1 MVYICFIVNRKKKIL
16 NSPFTKKNYIIM
28 LNSLFSN
35 IPLIIQDTA
44 SVEGDMGM
52 LWMLLSGILVFFM
65 QAGFTLVESGMTRSK
80 NAVNIAMKNLLDI
93 CVGSLTYWFVGY
105 SLMYG
110 ATSNGWL
117 FWSGL
122 FQGDGSDLFFQTMF
136 AATAA
141 TIVSGA
147 IAGRTKYST
156 YAIFTVVMTAIIYP
170 IAGGWQWKGDN
181 NAVIEA
187 TDGLEKI
194 GGWLANAGFIDFAGS
209 SIVHA
214 VGGFAA
220 LVAAFMV
227 GPRIGKYVDGKVVP
241 MPGHNQI
248 LATLGVFILWLGWFG
263 FNGGSQGAWGGKAA
277 VSASAVVVVTN
288 LAAAAGAMG
297 ALITTWIW
305 YGKPN
310 LAQTLNGA
318 LAGLVSITAGCG
330 NMTEGGAVLAGLIG
344 GIIVVFSIEIIEKK
358 LKIDDAIGAAS
369 VHGVAGFWGTI
380 VIGLWG
386 VDGDGPIGLINAGET
401 KQIVA
406 QLTGA
411 VAYMVWAI
419 FLSFIV
425 FGILKYTIG
434 LRVTEAEE
442 LEGLD
447 VSEHGTLAYPGKRTR
462 E

>member
-1 MVYICFIVNRKKKIL
+1 
-16 NSPFTKKNYIIM
+16 M
-28 LNSLFSN
+28 LHSLFTH
-35 IPLIIQDTA
+35 IPMVIQDTA
-44 SVEGDMGM
+44 AIEGDMGM

-110 ATSNGWL
+110 DSSNGWF
-117 FWSGL
+117 FWSGIL
-122 FQGDGSDLFFQTMF
+122 QGDGADLFFQTMF

-156 YAIFTVVMTAIIYP
+156 YAIFTVVMTAFVYP
-170 IAGGWQWKGDN
+170 IAGGWEWN
-181 NAVIEA
+181 
-187 TDGLEKI
+187 
-194 GGWLANAGFIDFAGS
+194 GGWLNTAFEAEFIDFAGS
-209 SIVHA
+209 SIVHG

-241 MPGHNQI
+241 IPGHNQI
-248 LATLGVFILWLGWFG
+248 LTTLGVFILWLGWFG
-263 FNGGSQGAWGGKAA
+263 FNGGSQLAWGGDDAIG
-277 VSASAVVVVTN
+277 ASAVVVITN
-288 LAAAAGAMG
+288 LAAAAGALG

-305 YGKPN
+305 FGKPN

-344 GIIVVFSIEIIEKK
+344 GVIVVFSIEFIEKK

-386 VDGDGPIGLINAGET
+386 VSGEEAIGLFNGGGSA
-401 KQIVA
+401 QFVA
-406 QLTGA
+406 QLVGA
-411 VAYMVWAI
+411 LSYMLWAVV
-419 FLSFIV
+419 LSFVV
-425 FGILKYTIG
+425 FGILKATIG
-434 LRVTEAEE
+434 LRVTEEE
-442 LEGLD
+442 EIAGLD
-447 VSEHGTLAYPGKRTR
+447 VSEHGSIAYPGKRTR

>member
-1 MVYICFIVNRKKKIL
+1 
-16 NSPFTKKNYIIM
+16 M

-65 QAGFTLVESGMTRSK
+65 QAGFTLVESGMTASK
-80 NAVNIAMKNLLDI
+80 NAVNIAMKNMLDI
-93 CVGSLTYWFVGY
+93 CVGTLTYWLVGY

-110 ATSNGWL
+110 DTSNGWF

-122 FQGDGSDLFFQTMF
+122 FQGDGADLFFQTMF

-147 IAGRTKYST
+147 IAGRTKFST

-170 IAGGWQWKGDN
+170 IAGGWEWN
-181 NAVIEA
+181 
-187 TDGLEKI
+187 
-194 GGWLANAGFIDFAGS
+194 GGWLNDTDTYFFNAEFIDFAGS
-209 SIVHA
+209 SIVHG

-220 LVAAFMV
+220 LVGAYMV
-227 GPRIGKYVDGKVVP
+227 GPRIGKYVDGKVMP
-241 MPGHNQI
+241 IPGHNLT

-263 FNGGSQGAWGGKAA
+263 FNGGSQLAWGGDDAIG
-277 VSASAVVVVTN
+277 ASQVVVSTN
-288 LAAAAGAMG
+288 IAAAAGALG
-297 ALITTWIW
+297 ALLTTWI
-305 YGKPN
+305 YLGKPN
-310 LAQTLNGA
+310 LTHTLNGC

-330 NMTEGGAVLAGLIG
+330 NMTELGAMFAGLIG
-344 GIIVVFSIEIIEKK
+344 GIIVVFSIEFVEKK
-358 LKIDDAIGAAS
+358 LKVDDAIGAFS

-380 VIGLWG
+380 VIGMWG
-386 VDGDGPIGLINAGET
+386 VDSEGPIGFLNGGSAD
-401 KQIVA
+401 QFVV

-411 VAYMVWAI
+411 LSYAIWAVA
-419 FLSFIV
+419 LSFVV
-425 FGILKYTIG
+425 FGILKVSLG
-434 LRVTEAEE
+434 LRVSEKEE
-442 LEGLD
+442 IEGLSL
-447 VSEHGTLAYPGKRTR
+447 SEHGDLPYPGKRKR

>member
-1 MVYICFIVNRKKKIL
+1 M
-16 NSPFTKKNYIIM
+16 
-28 LNSLFSN
+28 SLF
-35 IPLIIQDTA
+35 LTLFQDTA
-44 SVEGDMGM
+44 ATEVSKAVEQINGDMGM

-93 CVGSLTYWFVGY
+93 CVGSLSFWLVGY

-110 ATSNGWL
+110 DTSNGWF

-122 FQGDGSDLFFQTMF
+122 FQGEGADLFFQTMF

-147 IAGRTKYST
+147 IAGRTKYTT
-156 YAIFTVVMTAIIYP
+156 YIIFSIVMTAIIYP
-170 IAGGWQWKGDN
+170 ISGGWQWQGS
-181 NAVIEA
+181 
-187 TDGLEKI
+187 
-194 GGWLANAGFIDFAGS
+194 GWLTNLGFIDFAGS
-209 SIVHA
+209 SIVHS
-214 VGGFAA
+214 VGGWAA

-227 GPRIGKYVDGKVVP
+227 GPRIGKFVDGKVLP
-241 MPGHNQI
+241 IPGHNQV

-263 FNGGSQGAWGGKAA
+263 FNGGSQLAWGGADA
-277 VSASAVVVVTN
+277 IGASNVVLITN
-288 LAAAAGAMG
+288 LAAAAGGLG

-330 NMTEGGAVLAGLIG
+330 NMTAEGAVVAGLIG
-344 GIIVVFSIEIIEKK
+344 GIIVVFSIEFIEKK

-369 VHGVAGFWGTI
+369 VHGVVGAWGTL

-386 VDGDGPIGLINAGET
+386 IDGDTGIGLFNGGGASQLI
-401 KQIVA
+401 A
-406 QLTGA
+406 QATG
-411 VAYMVWAI
+411 VLAYAAWSVG
-419 FLSFIV
+419 LSFV
-425 FGILKYTIG
+425 VLGILKATMG
-434 LRVTEAEE
+434 LRVTKEVEI
-442 LEGLD
+442 EGLD
-447 VSEHGTLAYPGKRTR
+447 ISEHGSIAYPGKRQR
-462 E
+462 DYEEE

>member
-1 MVYICFIVNRKKKIL
+1 MYNLLNLFI
-16 NSPFTKKNYIIM
+16 
-28 LNSLFSN
+28 SLF
-35 IPLIIQDTA
+35 QETA
-44 SVEGDMGM
+44 VAVIEVADMVTSEDVTAAVEAVKTGLYGDMGM
-52 LWMLLSGILVFFM
+52 LWMLISGILVFFM
-65 QAGFTLVESGMTRSK
+65 QAGFTLVESGMTQSK

-93 CVGSLTYWFVGY
+93 TVGSLTYWFVGY

-110 ATSNGWL
+110 DTTNGWF
-117 FWSGL
+117 FWSGIM
-122 FQGDGSDLFFQTMF
+122 QGEGADLFFQTMF

-170 IAGGWQWKGDN
+170 IAGGWQWQGS
-181 NAVIEA
+181 
-187 TDGLEKI
+187 
-194 GGWLANAGFIDFAGS
+194 GWLTELGFIDFAGS

-220 LVAAFMV
+220 LVAAYMV
-227 GPRIGKYVDGKVVP
+227 GPRIGKYVDGKVMP
-241 MPGHNQI
+241 IPGHNQI

-263 FNGGSQGAWGGKAA
+263 FNGGSQLAWGGDDAVAA
-277 VSASAVVVVTN
+277 STVVLITN
-288 LAAAAGAMG
+288 LSAAAGALG
-297 ALITTWIW
+297 ALVTTWIW
-305 YGKPN
+305 YGKPH

-330 NMTEGGAVLAGLIG
+330 NMTTGGAVLAGLIG
-344 GIIVVFSIEIIEKK
+344 GVIVVFSIEFIEKK

-369 VHGVAGFWGTI
+369 VHGIVGFWGTI

-386 VDGDGPIGLINAGET
+386 VDGDTKLGIFNGGGSDQLIN
-401 KQIVA
+401 
-406 QLTGA
+406 QLIGGL
-411 VAYMVWAI
+411 AYAVWAI
-419 FLSFIV
+419 VLSFVV

-434 LRVTEAEE
+434 LRVTEEE
-442 LEGLD
+442 EVAGLD
-447 VSEHGTLAYPGKRTR
+447 VSEHGSIAYAGKRTR

>member
-1 MVYICFIVNRKKKIL
+1 MCAIL
-16 NSPFTKKNYIIM
+16 Y
-28 LNSLFSN
+28 FST
-35 IPLIIQDTA
+35 L
-44 SVEGDMGM
+44 
-52 LWMLLSGILVFFM
+52 FFM

-110 ATSNGWL
+110 DSSNGWF
-117 FWSGL
+117 FWSGIL
-122 FQGDGSDLFFQTMF
+122 QGDGADLFFQTMF

-156 YAIFTVVMTAIIYP
+156 YAIFTVVMTAFVYP
-170 IAGGWQWKGDN
+170 IAGGWEWN
-181 NAVIEA
+181 
-187 TDGLEKI
+187 
-194 GGWLANAGFIDFAGS
+194 GGWLNTAFEAEFIDFAGS
-209 SIVHA
+209 SIVHG

-241 MPGHNQI
+241 IPGHNQI
-248 LATLGVFILWLGWFG
+248 LTTLGVFILWLGWFG
-263 FNGGSQGAWGGKAA
+263 FNGGSQLAWGGDDAIG
-277 VSASAVVVVTN
+277 ASAVVVVTN
-288 LAAAAGAMG
+288 LAAAAGALG

-344 GIIVVFSIEIIEKK
+344 GVIVVFSIEFIEKK

-386 VDGDGPIGLINAGET
+386 VSGEEAIGLFNIQSCNLFFFRYT
-401 KQIVA
+401 QSDS
-406 QLTGA
+406 
-411 VAYMVWAI
+411 
-419 FLSFIV
+419 SF
-425 FGILKYTIG
+425 
-434 LRVTEAEE
+434 
-442 LEGLD
+442 
-447 VSEHGTLAYPGKRTR
+447 
-462 E
+462 

>member
-1 MVYICFIVNRKKKIL
+1 
-16 NSPFTKKNYIIM
+16 M
-28 LNSLFSN
+28 LHSLFTH
-35 IPLIIQDTA
+35 IPMVLQDTA

-93 CVGSLTYWFVGY
+93 CVGSLTYWFIGY

-110 ATSNGWL
+110 DSSNGWF
-117 FWSGL
+117 FWSGIL
-122 FQGDGSDLFFQTMF
+122 QGDGADLFFQTMF

-156 YAIFTVVMTAIIYP
+156 YAIFTVVMTAFVYP
-170 IAGGWQWKGDN
+170 IAGGWEWND
-181 NAVIEA
+181 
-187 TDGLEKI
+187 
-194 GGWLANAGFIDFAGS
+194 GWLNTTFDAEFIDFAGS
-209 SIVHA
+209 SIVHG

-227 GPRIGKYVDGKVVP
+227 GPRIGKYIDGKVVP
-241 MPGHNQI
+241 IPGHNQI
-248 LATLGVFILWLGWFG
+248 LSTLGVFILWLGWFG
-263 FNGGSQGAWGGKAA
+263 FNGGSQLAWGGDDA
-277 VSASAVVVVTN
+277 VAASAVVVVTN
-288 LAAAAGAMG
+288 LAAAAGALG

-344 GIIVVFSIEIIEKK
+344 GVIVVFSIEFIEKK

-386 VDGDGPIGLINAGET
+386 VNGEEAIGLFNGGGSA
-401 KQIVA
+401 QFVA
-406 QLTGA
+406 QLVGA
-411 VAYMVWAI
+411 LSYMVWAVV
-419 FLSFIV
+419 LSFIV
-425 FGILKYTIG
+425 FGILKATIG
-434 LRVTEAEE
+434 LRVTEEE
-442 LEGLD
+442 EIAGLD
-447 VSEHGTLAYPGKRTR
+447 VSEHGSLAYPGKRTR